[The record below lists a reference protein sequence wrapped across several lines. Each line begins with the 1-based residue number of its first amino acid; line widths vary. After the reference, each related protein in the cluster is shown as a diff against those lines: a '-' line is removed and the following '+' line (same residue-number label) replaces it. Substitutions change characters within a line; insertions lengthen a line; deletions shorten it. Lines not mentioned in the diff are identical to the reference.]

1 MDAMKNAKDK
11 VKETLTGVKNAPGV
25 KNGWFSE
32 SEVMWPGQKFSLQVE
47 EVVFHQKSDYQ
58 DVLVFKSSTYGMVLV
73 LDGVI
78 QLTERDEFAYQEMIT
93 HLPMFAHPNPKKVL
107 IIGGGDGGVLR
118 EVVKH
123 PTVEKIDMC
132 EIDDVVIQC
141 AKDYFGESTA
151 TAYADPRLNL
161 VQGDAAEYIRR
172 EGHERYDVI
181 VCDSSD
187 PVGPAESLFQPAFY
201 EAMANALEPGGIT
214 CTQGECQWLHL
225 ELIEKVVA
233 ACASLFNQVEY
244 GYTTI
249 PTYPSG
255 QIGFVLCSNNPQD
268 GALTSPRRAP
278 PAGMALRYY
287 RPAVHRAAFVLPAFA
302 HAAVQRA
309 RAKGGLPAR
318 DNEDEEAV
326 AGGGGCI
333 VS

>member
-123 PTVEKIDMC
+123 PTVEKIDM
-132 EIDDVVIQC
+132 
-141 AKDYFGESTA
+141 SH
-151 TAYADPRLNL
+151 
-161 VQGDAAEYIRR
+161 RR
-172 EGHERYDVI
+172 R
-181 VCDSSD
+181 SD
-187 PVGPAESLFQPAFY
+187 PVRQGLLGVHGHGLCRPPPQPGAGRRGRVHPARGPRAVRRDRLRLLGPRGARRVPLPAR
-201 EAMANALEPGGIT
+201 LLRGHGQRPGAG
-214 CTQGECQWLHL
+214 GHHLHAGCQWLHL

-249 PTYPSG
+249 PTHPSG
-255 QIGFVLCSNNPQD
+255 QIGFAPVLQQPA
-268 GALTSPRRAP
+268 GRALTSPALGRQLAWPSCATTGGRCTATPRGCP
-278 PAGMALRYY
+278 PY
-287 RPAVHRAAFVLPAFA
+287 A
-302 HAAVQRA
+302 HAAVQPS
-309 RAKGGLPAR
+309 AKGGLPPV

-326 AGGGGCI
+326 AGGGGCTI
-333 VS
+333 S